1 MGKATS
7 NSLQA
12 VVVAAVV
19 GGLTASGG
27 ARQPQ
32 GADPFAF
39 LAPWVR
45 LSPAERR
52 RLDSGEVVAKTLPA
66 FDRQAAIVVV
76 ARVQAGPDRLI
87 AWTQAIDRFRR
98 GRFVLAIGRF
108 SEPPLPAD
116 LEPLT
121 LDAGDVADLAQC
133 RPGGCALRLTAAEMS
148 AFPPLRSLPAAE
160 RPAAVQAAFRHLVL
174 ERLRAYRAGG
184 LAAVDALADGE
195 PRRPADA
202 FSALVDRSPYLA
214 RVPTLVEWLRSTPP
228 GPTLDDAFFYWSKE
242 SYGSGKPVVSVTHV
256 GIYRPPPGAERPS
269 VVVAG
274 RQLLATHYTTA
285 SLGLT
290 MILGGDDGGPAYLV
304 YLNRTEL
311 DILGGFFGG
320 LARSTMERRLGRQAP
335 LVVED
340 LRRRLEGGPP
350 DNASR

>member
-1 MGKATS
+1 MGRATVV
-7 NSLQA
+7 SLG
-12 VVVAAVV
+12 VAAAAALM
-19 GGLTASGG
+19 GGPAPAGG
-27 ARQPQ
+27 ARQPH

-45 LSPAERR
+45 LSPVERQR
-52 RLDSGEVVAKTLPA
+52 IDRGEVIAKALPA

-76 ARVQAGPDRLI
+76 ARVQAVPERLV

-108 SEPPLPAD
+108 SEPPVPAD

-121 LDAGDVADLAQC
+121 LDAEDVADLTHC
-133 RPGGCALRLTAAEMS
+133 RPAACALRLTAAEM
-148 AFPPLRSLPAAE
+148 AVFPPLRALPASE
-160 RPAAVQAAFRHLVL
+160 RPAAVQAAFRRLVL

-184 LAAVDALADGE
+184 LAAVGVLADGE

-214 RVPTLVEWLRSTPP
+214 RVPALAEWLRTAPP
-228 GPTLDDAFFYWSKE
+228 GPVLDDAFFYWSKE
-242 SYGSGKPVVSVTHV
+242 TYGSGKPVVSVTHV
-256 GIYRPPPGAERPS
+256 GIHRPPPGTGRPA

-274 RQLLATHYTTA
+274 KQLLASHYTTA

-290 MILGGDDGGPAYLV
+290 MILGGDGGGPAYLV

-335 LVVED
+335 RVVED
-340 LRRRLEGGPP
+340 LRRRLEGGAP
-350 DNASR
+350 DRASR